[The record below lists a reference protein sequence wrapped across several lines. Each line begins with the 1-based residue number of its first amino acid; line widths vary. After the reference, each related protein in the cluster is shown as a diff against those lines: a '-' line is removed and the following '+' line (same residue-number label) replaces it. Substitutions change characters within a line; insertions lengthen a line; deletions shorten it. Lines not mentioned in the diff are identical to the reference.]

1 MLPADTT
8 REIDCS
14 QNNYNEFLLKF
25 GPQNGAQ
32 SFGGSYVHFIIDNNV
47 AFIPMYG
54 DGGPGVVEYKGHFYL
69 NPVISSRKIYM
80 ASNIATSLFL
90 YARNSNPYTITA

>member
-25 GPQNGAQ
+25 GPQNGQQ
-32 SFGGSYVHFIIDNNV
+32 SYGGSYVYFLLDSNV
-47 AFIPMYG
+47 AFIPIYKESYG
-54 DGGPGVVEYKGHFYL
+54 EVVYKGHFYL
-69 NPVISSRKIYM
+69 NPVESSRKIYLT
-80 ASNIATSLFL
+80 SNLATSLFL
-90 YARNSNPYTITA
+90 YARNSHPYTITA